1 MARIKIFALGGLGEN
16 GKNMYCVDVE
26 NTLFILDAGLK
37 YPSMELFGVDSI
49 IPDITFLEKNK
60 NRIAGLFLSH
70 GHEDHI
76 GAVPK
81 LLKTVNIPVYGS
93 NFTLAILKDSLQDQN
108 MDINSFTFHTVSSK
122 KTLQFNG
129 IFVDFYNVTHSIP
142 ESFGI
147 AITTKDGVVVY
158 APDYNFDQNVNKCY
172 KTDFEKISKI
182 AGKPVLAL
190 LTESLGAERVGYT
203 HSSSELDYALNQAFY
218 SAESRIIVT
227 AFSTDLV
234 RIQRIID
241 IAIKYERKI
250 AIIGRKTQ
258 RTVDIA
264 VNLGYLK
271 IPEENLVNLRFIDDK
286 NKNELR
292 DAVVL
297 VTGDRHEPFYM
308 LQRMIK
314 KLDRLI
320 HTNSEDT
327 IILMTP
333 PVPGTEKIAARTLD
347 IVYRNDLNVVKISK
361 KILPPSHAS
370 SEDIK
375 LLINILNPKYIVP
388 VIGEYR
394 HQYALRGLCREMGYK
409 DNNIIM
415 LDNGQIAEFNNKSV
429 ISTKNKIKVNEI
441 LVDGILDSDVS
452 DVVLRDR
459 ELLSQDGV
467 LLVIANVDA
476 RGKKVLNKPEVV
488 SRGFV
493 YMKENEHLIEGVQDL
508 FLEVSKKEL
517 VNHYVNWRNYKN
529 SVKDAISKYLYKE
542 TKRRPIIIPVLVDTQ
557 IKTA

>member
-37 YPSMELFGVDSI
+37 YPSVELFGVDSI
-49 IPDITFLEKNK
+49 VPDISYLEKNK
-60 NRIAGLFLSH
+60 NRIAGLFLNH

-81 LLKTVNIPVYGS
+81 LLKTLNIPVYGS
-93 NFTLAILKDSLQDQN
+93 YFTLAILKDSLEDQN
-108 MDINSFTFHTVSSK
+108 MNLDDYEFNVVTSK
-122 KTLQFNG
+122 KTLNFNG
-129 IFVDFYNVTHSIP
+129 VSVDFYNVTHSIP
-142 ESFGI
+142 ESLGI
-147 AITTKDGVVVY
+147 ALSTKDGVIVY
-158 APDYNFDQNVNKCY
+158 APDYNFDQNVGKCY
-172 KTDFEKISKI
+172 KTDFEKLAKI
-182 AGKPVLAL
+182 ASKKVLAL
-190 LTESLGAERVGYT
+190 MTESLGSEKVG
-203 HSSSELDYALNQAFY
+203 HSQGSESLDYELNQAFY
-218 SAESRIIVT
+218 EAKSRIIVT

-234 RIQRIID
+234 RIQKIID
-241 IAIKYERKI
+241 IALKYDRKI

-271 IPEENLVNLRFIDDK
+271 FPEDCLVNLRFIDDK
-286 NKNELR
+286 NKNELE

-308 LQRMIK
+308 LQRMVK

-320 HTNSEDT
+320 HTNENDT
-327 IILMTP
+327 CILMTP

-347 IVYRNDLNVVKISK
+347 ILYRNDLNVVKINK

-375 LLINILNPKYIVP
+375 LLIGMLNPRYIIP

-394 HQYALRGLCREMGYK
+394 HQYAMKNLCLNLGI
-409 DNNIIM
+409 NNKNIVM
-415 LDNGQIAEFNNKSV
+415 LDNGQIAEFNNKSL
-429 ISTKNKIKVNEI
+429 IGKSKKIPSGDI

-476 RGKKVLNKPEVV
+476 RNKEVVSEPEVI

-493 YMKENEHLIEGVQDL
+493 YMKENEHLIKGVSDIFYQ
-508 FLEVSKKEL
+508 VSANEL
-517 VNHYVNWRNYKN
+517 NGKYINWRNYKN
-529 SVKDAISKYLYKE
+529 IVKDYISKYLYKE
-542 TKRRPIIIPVLVDTQ
+542 TKRRPIIIPVIIDTQ
-557 IKTA
+557 I